1 MPFRAA
7 VLLLDLQVDFL
18 DTVHGRMPVS
28 SDGALRVVAAANE
41 VLEGRIFTGALPVL
55 VVNKFPVAARVANF
69 FRHGAAVAG
78 SPGAELDP
86 RIRAGSGIRVFPKE
100 RADAFTNPAL
110 EPYLR
115 EEGVERLCIL
125 GVFAEGCI
133 RATALSA
140 RRKGFKVE
148 VPQSEIA
155 TNSSWKE
162 AVALWALRRGGV
174 TIIPNVRAAA
184 SEALYLPNEGS

>member
-1 MPFRAA
+1 MHPRAA

-28 SDGALRVVAAANE
+28 PDGALRVVAAANE
-41 VLEGRIFTGALPVL
+41 VLNGSVLAGALPVL
-55 VVNKFPVAARVANF
+55 VVNQFPAAARIANL
-69 FRHGAAVAG
+69 FRHGAAVSG

-86 RIRAGSGIRVFPKE
+86 RIRAASGVRVFPKAH
-100 RADAFTNPAL
+100 ADAFTNFAL

-115 EEGVERLCIL
+115 REGVEKLWVL

-140 RRKGFKVE
+140 RQRGFQVE
-148 VPQSEIA
+148 VPQAAIA
-155 TNSSWKE
+155 TNSSWK
-162 AVALWALRRGGV
+162 AAFALWALRRGGV
-174 TIIPNVRAAA
+174 TIVPSLPAAA
-184 SEALYLPNEGS
+184 SEA

>member
-1 MPFRAA
+1 MPSCAA

-18 DTVHGRMPVS
+18 DNVHGRMPVS
-28 SDGALRVVAAANE
+28 PDGALRVVAAANE
-41 VLEGRIFTGALPVL
+41 VLEGRVLAGALPVL
-55 VVNKFPVAARVANF
+55 VVNKFPVAARVANY

-86 RIRAGSGIRVFPKE
+86 RIRAASGIRVFPKD
-100 RADAFTNPAL
+100 RADAFTNLAL

-115 EEGVERLCIL
+115 EEGFEKLWIL

-140 RRKGFKVE
+140 RRRGFEVE
-148 VPQSEIA
+148 VPQAEIA
-155 TNSSWKE
+155 TNSSWKV
-162 AVALWALRRGGV
+162 AFALWALRRGGV

-184 SEALYLPNEGS
+184 SEA

>member
-1 MPFRAA
+1 MSARAA

-28 SDGALRVVAAANE
+28 PEGALRVVAAANE
-41 VLEGRIFTGALPVL
+41 VLEGRVLAGALPVL
-55 VVNKFPVAARVANF
+55 VVNQFSAATRVANY

-78 SPGAELDP
+78 SSGAELDP
-86 RIRAGSGIRVFPKE
+86 RIRAASGIRVFSKE
-100 RADAFTNPAL
+100 RSDAFTNLSL

-115 EEGVERLCIL
+115 AEGVEKLWIL

-140 RRKGFKVE
+140 RQRGFEVE
-148 VPQSEIA
+148 VPQAEIA
-155 TNSSWKE
+155 TNSSWK
-162 AVALWALRRGGV
+162 AAFALWALRRGGV
-174 TIIPNVRAAA
+174 TIIPSVRAAA
-184 SEALYLPNEGS
+184 LNT